1 MRWWEEVPMQAMS
14 ASQWEALCDGC
25 AKCCVIRLE
34 DEDTGDIHATN
45 IGCKLLDGHACCCT
59 DYPGRQAKVPD
70 CVQLTPQ
77 NVHELSWLPKTCGYR
92 LIAEGRPLFDWH
104 PLISG
109 DPDSVHHAGMSV
121 KGQTT
126 PEDKIKIRNWA
137 RRIVV
142 QPGEG

>member
-1 MRWWEEVPMQAMS
+1 MGWWRDTPMEAMTS
-14 ASQWEALCDGC
+14 AQWEALCDGC

-45 IGCKLLDGHACCCT
+45 IGCKLLDGQTCRCT

-70 CVQLTPQ
+70 CVQLTPD
-77 NVHELSWLPKTCGYR
+77 NVRELSWLPKTCGYR
-92 LIAEGRPLFDWH
+92 LIAEGRPLFNWH
-104 PLISG
+104 PLVSG
-109 DPDSVHHAGMSV
+109 DPESVHQAGMSIR
-121 KGQTT
+121 GSTT
-126 PEDKIKIRNWA
+126 PEHRIKVRNWI